1 MTTSPFEFK
10 KMVSSKSAFRREGG
24 NYSCILFAIHPLK
37 YGMSTFMILVP
48 NTLSWAR
55 ANPELRETRGP
66 SHKYDKY

>member
-10 KMVSSKSAFRREGG
+10 KMVSSKSAFRRDGGG

-48 NTLSWAR
+48 NILYWAG
-55 ANPELRETRGP
+55 ANQEFRKNKGAVLQI
-66 SHKYDKY
+66 